1 MSANDQMKARLSVQ
15 SEDGTWLTPTGAV
28 LFETPGLS
36 EDLRLL
42 RNVLKA
48 QRDGVE
54 LFPGQ
59 QTLAPLLTSLF
70 DKPLQVFLV
79 GEFKTTTAKP
89 TPDNELHKFE
99 LAKPAEGVTAAI
111 AAIRA
116 LNRDL

>member
-1 MSANDQMKARLSVQ
+1 MKARLSV
-15 SEDGTWLTPTGAV
+15 EVADGVQMNADGAI
-28 LFETPGLS
+28 LLETPGLS

-48 QRDGVE
+48 HREGVE

-59 QTLAPLLTSLF
+59 QTIAPLLTGLL

-79 GEFKTTTAKP
+79 GRIEASSAEP
-89 TPDNELHKFE
+89 TPYNEDHPFE
-99 LAKPAEGVTAAI
+99 LAKPAEGVAAAV